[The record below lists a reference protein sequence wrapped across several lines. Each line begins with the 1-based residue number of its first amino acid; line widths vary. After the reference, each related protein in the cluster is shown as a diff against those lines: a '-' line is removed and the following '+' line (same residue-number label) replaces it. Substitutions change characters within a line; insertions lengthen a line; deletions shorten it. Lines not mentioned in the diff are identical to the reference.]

1 MSIKKDGEK
10 WLVDLRPSGR
20 SGKRFRRKFDKKSE
34 ALAYEKHILSTH
46 HNKEWLGLPDDKRLL
61 SELIEIWWIKSGQ
74 LKRTASNYRKKLDL
88 VCRELGN
95 PPVNKINNAMVSN
108 WQLNRMSKGQSAN
121 TVRRLTSCLSNVFTV
136 LIETGDFNAPH
147 PLKDLKQ
154 PAPNRSEMTYLTTYQ
169 IDALLSAVQSH
180 PELSKIVDICLST
193 GSRWRETVTLKPM
206 NLSPY
211 RIRFTNTKTG
221 KPRTVPI
228 SEELYKKLQT
238 NVSGNLFSY
247 DPQKELYEI
256 MDSLEFNL
264 PKGQKV
270 HVLRHTFASHF
281 IMNGGNILTL
291 KEILGHASI
300 TQTMTY
306 AHLAPD
312 HLIDAVK
319 LNPLSRLRDPQND
332 HTHDPTRP
340 ITI

>member
-1 MSIKKDGEK
+1 MSIKKDGDK

-46 HNKEWLGLPDDKRLL
+46 HNKEWLGLPVDKRHL
-61 SELIEIWWIKSGQ
+61 SELVEIWWTKSGQ
-74 LKRTASNYRKKLDL
+74 LKRTALDYRKKVDL
-88 VCRELGN
+88 ICRELDD
-95 PPVNKINNAMVSN
+95 PKVSHINTTLISN
-108 WQLNRMSKGQSAN
+108 WQLKRMARGQKAN
-121 TVRRLTSCLSNVFTV
+121 TVRRLTSCLSNVFSV
-136 LIETGDFNAPH
+136 LIETGDFTGSH

-154 PAPNRSEMTYLTTYQ
+154 PPPEKSEMTYLTLGQ
-169 IDALLSAVQSH
+169 MQDLLDYLKADW
-180 PELSKIVDICLST
+180 ELLKIVEICLTT
-193 GSRWRETVTLKPM
+193 GSRWRETITLKSS

-228 SEELYKKLQT
+228 SKRLYDDIYPK
-238 NVSGNLFSY
+238 NGGNLFSE
-247 DPQKELYEI
+247 DPQSRLVKIFNE
-256 MDSLEFNL
+256 LEFDL

-281 IMNGGNILTL
+281 VMNGGDILTL
-291 KEILGHASI
+291 KEILGHVSI
-300 TQTMTY
+300 NQTMTY

-319 LNPLSRLRDPQND
+319 LNPLSKLNDPQND
-332 HTHDPTRP
+332 HHNDP
-340 ITI
+340 